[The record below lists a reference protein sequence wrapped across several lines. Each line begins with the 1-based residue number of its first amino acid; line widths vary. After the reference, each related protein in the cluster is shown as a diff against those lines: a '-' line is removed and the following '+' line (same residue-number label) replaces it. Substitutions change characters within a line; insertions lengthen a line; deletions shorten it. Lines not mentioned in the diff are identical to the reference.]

1 MVYLCFDPDTLFFN
15 RKTKGFDVQEKLVYQ
30 IIEEAGNKGDWIF
43 LVIIYFVNYCLHHF
57 LFLHQ
62 ACWTYQYVGRMSYM
76 NLVHCMTKSWVL
88 RSSVVGASDQCLE
101 GLRFNYCRGIRFFL
115 CPVLLTF
122 WLCHFSKIL
131 TCYFKIPIRVYGHKS
146 LWHSLGIYRYLD

>member
-1 MVYLCFDPDTLFFN
+1 MLWSWYIIFQQKNKRIWCARKISISNHRRSRKQRWLNFF
-15 RKTKGFDVQEKLVYQ
+15 G
-30 IIEEAGNKGDWIF
+30 
-43 LVIIYFVNYCLHHF
+43 IIYFVNYCLHHF

-62 ACWTYQYVGRMSYM
+62 ACWSYQYVGSMSYM
-76 NLVHCMTKSWVL
+76 NLVYCMTKSWAL
-88 RSSVVGASDQCLE
+88 RSSEVGASDRCLE
-101 GLRFNYCRGIRFFL
+101 GHRFNYCRGIRFFL

-131 TCYFKIPIRVYGHKS
+131 SCYLKITIGVYGHKS

>member
-1 MVYLCFDPDTLFFN
+1 MNLINLVHLCFDPNTLFFN

-43 LVIIYFVNYCLHHF
+43 WVIINYCLHHF

-62 ACWTYQYVGRMSYM
+62 ACWTYQYAGGMSYM
-76 NLVHCMTKSWVL
+76 NLVYCMTKSWVL

-101 GLRFNYCRGIRFFL
+101 GLRFNSCWGIRFFF
-115 CPVLLTF
+115 VL
-122 WLCHFSKIL
+122 S
-131 TCYFKIPIRVYGHKS
+131 S
-146 LWHSLGIYRYLD
+146 WHVDYVISQKY

>member
-62 ACWTYQYVGRMSYM
+62 ACWSYQYVGCMSYM
-76 NLVHCMTKSWVL
+76 NLVYCMTKSWVL

-101 GLRFNYCRGIRFFL
+101 GLRFIPVEESDFSLSCALDMLITSFL
-115 CPVLLTF
+115 KNINMLF
-122 WLCHFSKIL
+122 
-131 TCYFKIPIRVYGHKS
+131 
-146 LWHSLGIYRYLD
+146 